1 MGQSDGQTY
10 CTVDDCIFFRGVKE
24 FWNWQTIPRI
34 YLEGEFVVGCDILLQ
49 MHQSGEPV
57 EELQKVGIKL
67 ALLAKEEKGEDRNKT

>member
-1 MGQSDGQTY
+1 MG
-10 CTVDDCIFFRGVKE
+10 
-24 FWNWQTIPRI
+24 
-34 YLEGEFVVGCDILLQ
+34 GCDILLQ